1 MLQGKRRSM
10 LVLLTSVLLCAGQ
23 ETARSIAP
31 ESDPSG
37 TWPPDVVLVQMLL
50 AWTIATIDNEFT
62 RALQQS
68 LRQAIAE
75 SCSMKLNQVISV
87 HATLP

>member
-1 MLQGKRRSM
+1 MMQGKRRSM

-23 ETARSIAP
+23 ETARSIAL

-50 AWTIATIDNEFT
+50 AWTIDNEFT

-75 SCSMKLNQVISV
+75 SCSMQLNQVISV